1 MIGLLVLFYPTISN
15 FLVMKNASRVV
26 SNYDAAVEALSDEE
40 YRSMIDAAHAYN
52 TRLAEESSGT
62 TSALTGAVNTEAT
75 DAEYMKL
82 LNLAGDGMMGYITV
96 PKLKETLPIY
106 HGTSEKV
113 LQSGIGHLEQTSL
126 PVGGASTHAAL
137 SGHRGLPTAKL
148 FTDLNLMKKGDKFY
162 ITILKDTYA
171 YQVDKITTVLP
182 TDAKQLAI
190 EPGKD
195 LVTLITCT
203 PYAVNTHRLLV
214 RGHRIPYTPQQ
225 QNDAKSTFHVDI
237 PLQYLLPSLALIAL
251 LIAWHLWQ
259 RHERRRRQSGSCQ
272 GLHPVILAP
281 QPSSRTVTCLL
292 SQPIQITNHIHHG
305 GKDRADML
313 DPHSGSEYGA
323 ARIAAMIAAAVTI
336 VLTVLAAF
344 GSMVP
349 YAQADSFGTLTI
361 NAVWGRDTAAPKLL
375 AGDTYS
381 IVRVA
386 TVTTNN
392 DGSVSSYKTVGDF
405 SGLTAD
411 WERLTS
417 SEYHDAAKKLA
428 AHAAKNKLYQHSGT
442 TNVAGQLTFQNLPLG
457 LYLVSRTSSAKVN
470 KAYDCDPFLISIPGS
485 GDTSADLNIT
495 VEPKFSTGTPVVPP
509 ENNPSEEPGQSWP
522 YWSYGCRRRQYCCG
536 SGAHVTC
543 YVHFDQIAHET
554 PHTGRQFGRQIPYR

>member
-1 MIGLLVLFYPTISN
+1 
-15 FLVMKNASRVV
+15 
-26 SNYDAAVEALSDEE
+26 
-40 YRSMIDAAHAYN
+40 
-52 TRLAEESSGT
+52 
-62 TSALTGAVNTEAT
+62 
-75 DAEYMKL
+75 
-82 LNLAGDGMMGYITV
+82 MMGYITV
-96 PKLKETLPIY
+96 PKLEETLPIY

-162 ITILKDTYA
+162 ITILKDTGA
-171 YQVDKITTVLP
+171 P
-182 TDAKQLAI
+182 
-190 EPGKD
+190 
-195 LVTLITCT
+195 
-203 PYAVNTHRLLV
+203 R
-214 RGHRIPYTPQQ
+214 
-225 QNDAKSTFHVDI
+225 S
-237 PLQYLLPSLALIAL
+237 
-251 LIAWHLWQ
+251 HL
-259 RHERRRRQSGSCQ
+259 
-272 GLHPVILAP
+272 VILTLRI
-281 QPSSRTVTCLL
+281 SSRTVTCLL
-292 SQPIQITNHIHHG
+292 SQTVQITNHIHHG

-313 DPHSGSEYGA
+313 DLHSGSEYGA

-349 YAQADSFGTLTI
+349 YAQADSFGALTI
-361 NAVWGRDTAAPKLL
+361 NAVWGRDTASPKLL

-381 IVRVA
+381 IVRIA

-457 LYLVSRTSSAKVN
+457 LYLVSRTSSAKAN

-485 GDTSADLNIT
+485 GGTSADLNIT

-509 ENNPSEEPGQSWP
+509 EDNPSEEPGNPGLIGRTGAAVGSIAGKSHTDDLFVCENNAP
-522 YWSYGCRRRQYCCG
+522 KSPLLAALPKHHVESNTWS
-536 SGAHVTC
+536 
-543 YVHFDQIAHET
+543 
-554 PHTGRQFGRQIPYR
+554 